1 MNIDSMY
8 DLLDK
13 WFDEGK
19 QGTDEYL
26 ELEAAVNQA
35 ENEKK
40 FAQYDEEEEAL
51 WTRRAVRADKEDF
64 VYNEL
69 RDMKEK
75 DTFFDPVFEA
85 KFVEAYYA
93 NLT

>member
-35 ENEKK
+35 ENQKK
-40 FAQYDEEEEAL
+40 YAQYDEEEEAL
-51 WTRRAVRADKEDF
+51 WTRRRDDEREHF
-64 VYNEL
+64 INTEL
-69 RDMKEK
+69 KSLKDK

>member
-8 DLLDK
+8 ALLDK

-19 QGTDEYL
+19 QGTEEYN
-26 ELEAAVNQA
+26 ELEEAVNLA
-35 ENEKK
+35 ENQAKYK
-40 FAQYDEEEEAL
+40 QYEEEEEAL
-51 WTRRAVRADKEDF
+51 WTRQAARADKEDF

-75 DTFFDPVFEA
+75 DTFFDPAFEA
-85 KFVEAYYA
+85 KFVESYYA
-93 NLT
+93 NLA